1 MSISHSMIK
10 KLGKDI
16 TKIQEGL
23 DPQIL
28 AFWYKKILSETKEM
42 APSWLQDKINVK
54 QNPILYMKFKIDISK
69 RAVRY
74 FMMAIDNN
82 IGKMPYSTKLYFRK
96 VQEIMS
102 IEMDKSLV

>member
-1 MSISHSMIK
+1 MSVSNSVIK
-10 KLGKDI
+10 KLGNDI
-16 TKIQEGL
+16 TKIQQGL

-28 AFWYKKILSETKEM
+28 AFWYKKILTETKEM
-42 APSWLQDKINVK
+42 APPWLQDKINVK

-69 RAVRY
+69 RAVKY

-82 IGKMPYSTKLYFRK
+82 IDHMPYSTKLYFFK

-102 IEMDKSLV
+102 AEMDKSLV